1 MTVLTSVF
9 GGTGMLR
16 LSMLTIV
23 GLFISFLAFGRE
35 LSPDEK
41 AELDSLRSQ
50 RTPIVTLMSDAFT
63 DTSHRAPTYV
73 ATLAQVE
80 PHKTP
85 HHGTPS
91 VQLASY
97 TPKQNGSKTNIVS
110 TTTVADPAKLAALMG
125 SQTGDM
131 ILRAVSANRVNVRS
145 GPSTSNPVLG
155 QVVRADIVRV
165 VSNPANDWVEIII
178 EGDGIQGFMSSRF
191 LTPVAE

>member
-1 MTVLTSVF
+1 
-9 GGTGMLR
+9 MLR

-50 RTPIVTLMSDAFT
+50 RTPIVTLMSDAFA

-73 ATLAQVE
+73 ATLAQIE

-85 HHGTPS
+85 QHGTPS
-91 VQLASY
+91 VQLANY
-97 TPKQNGSKTNIVS
+97 TPEQNGAKTNIVS

-125 SQTGDM
+125 SQTGRAPHAASGDM

-155 QVVRADIVRV
+155 QVTRADIVRV
-165 VSNPANDWVEIII
+165 VSNPANDWVEIVI

-191 LTPVAE
+191 LSPVAE

>member
-1 MTVLTSVF
+1 
-9 GGTGMLR
+9 MLR

-73 ATLAQVE
+73 ATFAQVE